1 MGSSL
6 LAIAILHWSVL
17 LVPGFNFLL
26 IGQLAAAGRHSA
38 AMAAVAGMT
47 VATLMWALLAVA
59 GVGLVFTAHPSL
71 RLLAQIAGGIYL
83 IYLAFKMW
91 RAAQKFTSA
100 SASDAAL
107 VLLPF
112 AAFRAGF
119 VTSALNPKIALFYGS
134 VFATAL
140 PANPPDTLVFLAV
153 VLVFVNSLVWHC
165 SLALALSMPVIQSA
179 YLRHSRVVSKV
190 SGLMVAGMG
199 VKLIVST
206 LQEVRSHGVN

>member
-1 MGSSL
+1 MVSSL

-17 LVPGFNFLL
+17 LIPGFNFLL
-26 IGQLAAAGRHSA
+26 IGQLAAAGKQTA

-59 GVGLVFTAHPSL
+59 GVGIVFTAHPSL
-71 RLLAQIAGGIYL
+71 RLLAQVAGGIYL
-83 IYLAFKMW
+83 IYIALNMW
-91 RAAQKFTSA
+91 RAAQTSE
-100 SASDAAL
+100 SDAAL
-107 VLLPF
+107 VLQPF

-140 PANPPDTLVFLAV
+140 PANPPGTLVFLAV
-153 VLVFVNSLVWHC
+153 VLVFVNSVVWHS
-165 SLALALSMPVIQSA
+165 SLAFALSMPAIQSA

-190 SGLMVAGMG
+190 SGLLVAGMG
-199 VKLIVST
+199 LKLIIST
-206 LQEVRSHGVN
+206 LREARSHGVS

>member
-1 MGSSL
+1 MASSL

-17 LVPGFNFLL
+17 LIPGFNFLL
-26 IGQLAAAGRHSA
+26 IGQLAAAGKHTA

-83 IYLAFKMW
+83 IYLAWKMW
-91 RAAQKFTSA
+91 RAAQT

-140 PANPPDTLVFLAV
+140 PANPPGTLVFLAV
-153 VLVFVNSLVWHC
+153 MLVFVNSAVWHS
-165 SLALALSMPVIQSA
+165 SLAFALSMPAIQSA
-179 YLRHSRVVSKV
+179 YLRHSRLVSKV

-199 VKLIVST
+199 LKLIIST
-206 LQEVRSHGVN
+206 LQEARSHGAS